1 MKEQS
6 MIRNPKRFRRV
17 MVSSALLAGVTLGGA
32 GVASAAT
39 GSTATSSTSSSTS
52 SSGAP
57 TGTPPSGAPDPA
69 TLSHGP
75 GETLLTGTELTQATA
90 AAEAAEPGAT
100 VVRAETDSS
109 GDATYEVHMK
119 KSDGTYVTV
128 ELDAAFKVTGTENG
142 FGPGPAG
149 GKGPTGGKGPI
160 GTPPAGGKA
169 PTGTPPAGG
178 KAPTG
183 TPPTAPN
190 SSSTA
195 SAAA

>member
-1 MKEQS
+1 

-119 KSDGTYVTV
+119 KTDGTYVTV
-128 ELDAAFKVTGTENG
+128 ELDSSFKVTGTETG

-149 GKGPTGGKGPI
+149 S
-160 GTPPAGGKA
+160 KA
-169 PTGTPPAGG
+169 PTGTPPSGAKPSGNPPSG
-178 KAPTG
+178 AKPSGARPTG
-183 TPPTAPN
+183 TPPSAPT
-190 SSSTA
+190 SSSTS

>member
-1 MKEQS
+1 
-6 MIRNPKRFRRV
+6 MIRNPKKLRRV

-39 GSTATSSTSSSTS
+39 STTTTTPSSSASTST
-52 SSGAP
+52 SGAP
-57 TGTPPSGAPDPA
+57 AGTPPAGAPDPA
-69 TLSHGP
+69 SLTHGP
-75 GETLLTGTELTQATA
+75 GETLLAGTELTEATA

-119 KSDGTYVTV
+119 KTDGTYVTV
-128 ELDAAFKVTGTENG
+128 ELDSSFKVTGTETG

-149 GKGPTGGKGPI
+149 S
-160 GTPPAGGKA
+160 KA
-169 PTGTPPAGG
+169 PTGTPPSGAKPSGNPPTG
-178 KAPTG
+178 AAPSGARPTG
-183 TPPTAPN
+183 TPPSAPT
-190 SSSTA
+190 SSSTS

>member
-1 MKEQS
+1 
-6 MIRNPKRFRRV
+6 MIRSPKKLRRV

-39 GSTATSSTSSSTS
+39 GSSTTTPSSSSTS
-52 SSGAP
+52 GP
-57 TGTPPSGAPDPA
+57 TGTPPAGAPDPA
-69 TLSHGP
+69 TLAHGP
-75 GETLLTGTELTQATA
+75 GETLLTGTELAQATA

-119 KSDGTYVTV
+119 KKDGTYVTV
-128 ELDAAFKVTGTENG
+128 ELDASFKVTGTETG
-142 FGPGPAG
+142 FGPG
-149 GKGPTGGKGPI
+149 
-160 GTPPAGGKA
+160 PAGGKA

-178 KAPTG
+178 KPSGTPPSGARPTG
-183 TPPTAPN
+183 TPPTAPT
-190 SSSTA
+190 SSTTS

>member
-1 MKEQS
+1 

-39 GSTATSSTSSSTS
+39 GSTTTIARVRTSYAPDAT
-52 SSGAP
+52 SGAP

-69 TLSHGP
+69 TLTHGP

-119 KSDGTYVTV
+119 KTDGTYVTV
-128 ELDAAFKVTGTENG
+128 ELDSL
-142 FGPGPAG
+142 P
-149 GKGPTGGKGPI
+149 
-160 GTPPAGGKA
+160 
-169 PTGTPPAGG
+169 
-178 KAPTG
+178 
-183 TPPTAPN
+183 
-190 SSSTA
+190 SR
-195 SAAA
+195 

>member
-1 MKEQS
+1 
-6 MIRNPKRFRRV
+6 MIRNPKKFRRV

-39 GSTATSSTSSSTS
+39 GSSTTTPSSSSTAGP
-52 SSGAP
+52 SGTP
-57 TGTPPSGAPDPA
+57 TGTPPAGAPDPA
-69 TLSHGP
+69 TMAHGP
-75 GETLLTGTELTQATA
+75 NETLLTGSDLARATA

-100 VVRAETDSS
+100 IVRAETDSS

-128 ELDAAFKVTGTENG
+128 ELDSSFKVTGTESG
-142 FGPGPAG
+142 FGAGP
-149 GKGPTGGKGPI
+149 P
-160 GTPPAGGKA
+160 
-169 PTGTPPAGG
+169 GG

-183 TPPTAPN
+183 TPPTGGKAPTGAPP
-190 SSSTA
+190 SGVKPSGTPPTPPTASSTS

>member
-1 MKEQS
+1 MN
-6 MIRNPKRFRRV
+6 RNPKKFRRV

-39 GSTATSSTSSSTS
+39 GSSTTTPSSSSTAGP
-52 SSGAP
+52 SGTP
-57 TGTPPSGAPDPA
+57 TGTPPAGAPDPA
-69 TLSHGP
+69 TMAHGP
-75 GETLLTGTELTQATA
+75 NETLLTGSDLTRATA

-100 VVRAETDSS
+100 IVRAETDSS

-128 ELDAAFKVTGTENG
+128 ELDSSFKVTGTESG
-142 FGPGPAG
+142 FGAG
-149 GKGPTGGKGPI
+149 
-160 GTPPAGGKA
+160 
-169 PTGTPPAGG
+169 PAGG

-183 TPPTAPN
+183 TPPTGGKPPTGTPPSGVKPSGTPPTTPPTPPT
-190 SSSTA
+190 SSSTS